1 MVECLVKYAAIIKLG
16 MTWLEVFTGH
26 FIRVYKMLNQSN
38 VVDMLQKWGVW
49 LSRREDHGLGYKQS
63 SFNLLG
69 AAPSSG
75 SKEAL
80 LPYGVD
86 EDAVF
91 GAIDRA
97 VCALPEIPRLI
108 LKYEYMRA
116 GGQEAKLKALGLS
129 RNSYVM
135 MLKAAHS
142 KIEQTLFKQAA

>member
-1 MVECLVKYAAIIKLG
+1 
-16 MTWLEVFTGH
+16 
-26 FIRVYKMLNQSN
+26 MLNQSN
-38 VVDMLQKWGVW
+38 VVEMLQKWGVW

-69 AAPSSG
+69 AAPSSS
-75 SKEAL
+75 SKVAL

-97 VCALPEIPRLI
+97 VCGLPEVPRLI
-108 LKYEYMRA
+108 LKYEYMLA
-116 GGQEAKLKALGLS
+116 GNQESKFKALGLS

-135 MLKAAHS
+135 MLKTAHI
-142 KIEQTLFKQAA
+142 KIEQLLFKQVA

>member
-1 MVECLVKYAAIIKLG
+1 MTAIIKLG
-16 MTWLEVFTGH
+16 VTWLEVFTGH

-38 VVDMLQKWGVW
+38 VVEMLQKWGVW

-75 SKEAL
+75 SKVAL

-97 VCALPEIPRLI
+97 VCELPKLYRLV
-108 LKYEYMRA
+108 LLEEYCCCGTNQVKSASLGVSHMSYAKY
-116 GGQEAKLKALGLS
+116 L
-129 RNSYVM
+129 N
-135 MLKAAHS
+135 AAH
-142 KIEQTLFKQAA
+142 KLLTENIVKQAA